1 MLIVSHNGNPI
12 IKKYRDK
19 ILKKLELFFESK
31 CWRDMYKTSKFRNIR
46 FKNRTQFILT
56 AAL

>member
-1 MLIVSHNGNPI
+1 MTNCFLGLKHFYCLKFMLIVSHNGNPI

-31 CWRDMYKTSKFRNIR
+31 C
-46 FKNRTQFILT
+46 
-56 AAL
+56 